1 MLELQS
7 GEYLLIIVCSGLQN
21 IDARTAIFEY
31 LLIIVC
37 SGLQNIDART
47 AIFEYLLI
55 IVCSGLQ
62 NIDARTAIS
71 YLCVKSRS
79 EKLPR

>member
-7 GEYLLIIVCSGLQN
+7 G
-21 IDARTAIFEY
+21 EY